1 MLATSEAQVR
11 EFAQVVQYEQLQK
24 YLSAP
29 VAQMMLDNL
38 RRKASVFHSLPDV
51 DISPDPDD
59 NPILATALAAQADYL
74 VSGDKKHLLSLG
86 GVEGVPIITARAAV
100 DALK

>member
-1 MLATSEAQVR
+1 MSSR
-11 EFAQVVQYEQLQK
+11 EWFSMSGSGNIF
-24 YLSAP
+24 SAP
-29 VAQMMLDNL
+29 VAQMMLENL
-38 RRKASVFHSLPDV
+38 RHNASVFHSLTDV
-51 DISPDPDD
+51 DISPDPHDD
-59 NPILATALAAQADYL
+59 PILATALAAQADYL

>member
-1 MLATSEAQVR
+1 MLATSEAR
-11 EFAQVVQYEQLQK
+11 VVQYERLQK
-24 YLSAP
+24 YLRAS

-51 DISPDPDD
+51 DISPDLDD

-74 VSGDKKHLLSLG
+74 VSGDKKDLLSLG
-86 GVEGVPIITARAAV
+86 SVEGVAIITARAAV
-100 DALK
+100 EMLK